1 MQKEWFAEWFNT
13 EYYHILYQDRN
24 EEEANRFI
32 SNLISFLNI
41 PKNSKL
47 LDLAC
52 GKGRHSKILN
62 SFSYDVFGV
71 DLSENSILKARKE
84 TTETLRFD
92 THDMR
97 KVIPNLK
104 FAAVFNLFTSFGY
117 FDSPEENQKMC
128 SSVTEMLNSK
138 GKFVIDF
145 MNAEKVIR
153 NLVLSEEKKID
164 GITFKLER
172 RFDGKHI
179 FKEIHFSDKGQNF
192 HFTER
197 VQALNLQDFQ
207 ALLSANFRIIETF
220 GSFDLAPFSAANS
233 DRLIIIAE
241 LKI

>member
-13 EYYHILYQDRN
+13 EYYHILYQDRD

-32 SNLISFLNI
+32 SNLLSFLSI

-62 SFSYDVFGV
+62 SFSYDVLGV
-71 DLSENSILKARKE
+71 DLSENSILEAKKK
-84 TTETLRFD
+84 TTATLRFD

-104 FAAVFNLFTSFGY
+104 FDSVFNLFTSFGY
-117 FDSPEENQKMC
+117 FDSPEENQKVC
-128 SSVTEMLNSK
+128 SSVSEMLNSK

-153 NLVLSEEKKID
+153 NLVLSEEKTID

-192 HFTER
+192 FFTER

-207 ALLSANFRIIETF
+207 ALLSANFRILETY

-241 LKI
+241 LKS

>member
-13 EYYHILYQDRN
+13 EYYHILYKDRD
-24 EEEANRFI
+24 EDEANRFI
-32 SNLISFLNI
+32 SNLLSFLNI

-62 SFSYDVFGV
+62 SFSYDVLGV
-71 DLSENSILKARKE
+71 DLSENSILEARKE
-84 TTETLRFD
+84 TTETLRFE

-104 FAAVFNLFTSFGY
+104 FDAVFNLFTSFGY
-117 FDSPEENQKMC
+117 FNTPAENQKMC
-128 SSVTEMLNSK
+128 SSVSEMLNSK
-138 GKFVIDF
+138 GKFIIDF

-153 NLVLSEEKKID
+153 NLVHSEEKTID

-179 FKEIHFSDKGQNF
+179 FKEIYFSDKGQNF

-207 ALLSANFRIIETF
+207 ALLSASFKILDTF
-220 GSFDLAPFSAANS
+220 GSFDLTPFSAVNS

-241 LKI
+241 LKS

>member
-1 MQKEWFAEWFNT
+1 
-13 EYYHILYQDRN
+13 
-24 EEEANRFI
+24 
-32 SNLISFLNI
+32 
-41 PKNSKL
+41 
-47 LDLAC
+47 
-52 GKGRHSKILN
+52 
-62 SFSYDVFGV
+62 
-71 DLSENSILKARKE
+71 
-84 TTETLRFD
+84 
-92 THDMR
+92 
-97 KVIPNLK
+97 
-104 FAAVFNLFTSFGY
+104 
-117 FDSPEENQKMC
+117 
-128 SSVTEMLNSK
+128 
-138 GKFVIDF
+138 

>member
-24 EEEANRFI
+24 EEEAKRFI
-32 SNLISFLNI
+32 SNLLSFLSI

-62 SFSYDVFGV
+62 SFSYDVLGV
-71 DLSENSILKARKE
+71 DLSENSILEAKKE
-84 TTETLRFD
+84 TTATLRFD

-97 KVIPNLK
+97 KVIPKLK

-117 FDSPEENQKMC
+117 FDSPEENQKVC
-128 SSVTEMLNSK
+128 SSVSEMLNSN
-138 GKFVIDF
+138 GKFIIDF

-153 NLVLSEEKKID
+153 NLVLSEEKPIH
-164 GITFKLER
+164 GITFKLAR

-207 ALLSANFRIIETF
+207 ALLSTNFRILETF
-220 GSFDLAPFSAANS
+220 GSFDLAPF
-233 DRLIIIAE
+233 
-241 LKI
+241 

>member
-1 MQKEWFAEWFNT
+1 MQREWFAEWFNT
-13 EYYHILYQDRN
+13 EYYHILYKNRDN
-24 EEEANRFI
+24 DEANRFI

-41 PKNSKL
+41 QKNSKL

-62 SFSYDVFGV
+62 SFSYDVLGV

-138 GKFVIDF
+138 GKFIIDF

-153 NLVLSEEKKID
+153 NLVLSEEKTID

-179 FKEIHFSDKGQNF
+179 FKEIYFSDKGQNY
-192 HFTER
+192 HFT
-197 VQALNLQDFQ
+197 VF
-207 ALLSANFRIIETF
+207 
-220 GSFDLAPFSAANS
+220 
-233 DRLIIIAE
+233 
-241 LKI
+241 KH

>member
-13 EYYHILYQDRN
+13 EYYHILYKDRD
-24 EEEANRFI
+24 EDEANRFI
-32 SNLISFLNI
+32 SNLLSFLNI

-62 SFSYDVFGV
+62 SFSYDVLGV
-71 DLSENSILKARKE
+71 DLSENSILEAKKE

-104 FAAVFNLFTSFGY
+104 FDAVFNLFTSFGY
-117 FDSPEENQKMC
+117 FDSPEENQKVC
-128 SSVTEMLNSK
+128 SSVSEMLNSN
-138 GKFVIDF
+138 GKFIIDF

-153 NLVLSEEKKID
+153 NLVHSEEKTID

-179 FKEIHFSDKGQNF
+179 FKEIYFSDKGQNF

-207 ALLSANFRIIETF
+207 ALLSASFKILDTF
-220 GSFDLAPFSAANS
+220 GSFDLTPFSAVNS

-241 LKI
+241 LKS